1 MFLSHA
7 ASATIESDIISN
19 KTISC
24 SYECVEVIKLTAGWH
39 VVAKNSNGDIETVI
53 PIDDI
58 PMNAK
63 KRIND
68 NGMFNTL
75 SVPGVGTTSTSYE
88 APTEIVVVYIT
99 TYRDSDGNLLDVQVT
114 TVRIPK
120 DTTTMPK

>member
-24 SYECVEVIKLTAGWH
+24 SYECVEVIKLSAGWH
-39 VVAKNSNGDIETVI
+39 VVAKNSSGDIEKVI
-53 PIDDI
+53 PVDDI

-99 TYRDSDGNLLDVQVT
+99 TYRDADDNLLDVQVT

-120 DTTTMPK
+120 TTTMPK

>member
-7 ASATIESDIISN
+7 VSANIENDISN

-39 VVAKNSNGDIETVI
+39 VVAKNSNGDIEKVI

-63 KRIND
+63 KRITD
-68 NGMFNTL
+68 DGMFNTL
-75 SVPGVGTTSTSYE
+75 SVPGVGTTSTSYDT
-88 APTEIVVVYIT
+88 PTEIVVVYIT